1 MANLF
6 LIRELCTEKNIPFGE
21 LCQRIGRDA
30 SAVHRSIRAGSTSLK
45 TLEEIAKVLE
55 VPVGYFF
62 DGYTQDRDL
71 AKYIKEINQ
80 LKELL
85 AEKERTIQILLETR
99 KEEKNQ
105 SSK

>member
-6 LIRELCTEKNIPFGE
+6 LIRELCEERKMPFGE
-21 LCQRIGRDA
+21 LCRRIGRDA

-55 VPVGYFF
+55 VPAGYFF
-62 DGYTQDRDL
+62 DGYVRDRDL
-71 AKYIKEINQ
+71 EKYIKEINH

-85 AEKERTIQILLETR
+85 DEKERTIRILLEAREEDR
-99 KEEKNQ
+99 K
-105 SSK
+105 SK